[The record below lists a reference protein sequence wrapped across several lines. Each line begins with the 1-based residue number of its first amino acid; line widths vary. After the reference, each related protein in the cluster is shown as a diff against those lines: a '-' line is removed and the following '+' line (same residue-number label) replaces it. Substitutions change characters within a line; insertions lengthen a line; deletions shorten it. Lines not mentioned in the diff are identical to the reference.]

1 MLVVYTLHSIM
12 NDDMK
17 YDTEENYQT
26 DLNII
31 KEKFTQLLDAGVR
44 KFGILGDDA
53 GVPQGDAENYVTL
66 MTDLTDWLIE
76 QEENYDGLVT
86 DMIFTPNDYMGW
98 GDSEQIQTLKELP
111 ESVSLVQTGGK
122 VWGEVSDNFT
132 QTFTENAGR
141 GPYMW
146 INWPVTDNS
155 KNHLIKGGNEVFLQP
170 GVDPENIE
178 GIVLNPMQQS
188 EPRDRKS
195 VV

>member
-1 MLVVYTLHSIM
+1 EWTELYSERELEAIPELAQAGTAGRSRRVYTLRPSM
-12 NDDMK
+12 SDAMTL
-17 YDTEENYQT
+17 DTDENYQT
-26 DLNII
+26 DLSII
-31 KEKFTQLLDAGVR
+31 KETVSQWVGAGGG
-44 KFGILGDDA
+44 KCGILGDDA

-122 VWGEVSDNFT
+122 VRGEVSDNFT

-155 KNHLIKGGNEVFLQP
+155 KNHLI
-170 GVDPENIE
+170 
-178 GIVLNPMQQS
+178 
-188 EPRDRKS
+188 
-195 VV
+195 